1 MYRFKCVYTG
11 RIERADSIFKY
22 TEDTTFET
30 FDRRKFEPLF
40 LQEVLDQMTDNQRQL
55 VEKKCNGNNEC
66 IFDYA
71 ITGKYGVANIAKIM
85 VCSVG
90 GIVCVFVLACVCVS

>member
-1 MYRFKCVYTG
+1 MFTG

-30 FDRRKFEPLF
+30 FDRKNFEPLF
-40 LQEVLDQMTDNQRQL
+40 LQEVLDKMSGNQRQL
-55 VEKKCNGNNEC
+55 VEKKCNGINEC

-71 ITGKYGVANIAKIM
+71 ITGKYTIVTIANNHDVQC
-85 VCSVG
+85 VCG
-90 GIVCVFVLACVCVS
+90 YICVCVCVRVCVCLVYGG